1 VQQAGGTVARAKRT
15 DRAEAR
21 RRYRATIIDSD
32 QSLDSELDS
41 DEPEATEA
49 RAPRAP
55 RARSAAPAGPPPR
68 PSIVAAFRGSFRPLD
83 LRGDLEAI
91 PTLLRHRAFLV
102 PVLLVIA
109 AAGVLIATGGSD
121 VVSRTIS
128 PYFLAPPPV
137 GPVFLAG
144 FLAPRAS
151 WILGILIGAV
161 ASVALA
167 VALVTPAVQASVQ
180 PTAGGA
186 ITPVTVLAVS
196 LIVSTLGGAA
206 FASAAAW
213 YKRFLA
219 SASPSRTNNRPGSR
233 PGGQRRKGPDSRPLL
248 ARRR

>member
-32 QSLDSELDS
+32 PSLESELDS
-41 DEPEATEA
+41 DEPEAAEA
-49 RAPRAP
+49 RAP
-55 RARSAAPAGPPPR
+55 RARSATPAGPPPR

-109 AAGVLIATGGSD
+109 AAGILIATGGSD

-186 ITPVTVLAVS
+186 ITPVTVLAES
-196 LIVSTLGGAA
+196 LVVSTLGGAA

-219 SASPSRTNNRPGSR
+219 SASPNRSNNRPGSR

>member
-1 VQQAGGTVARAKRT
+1 MARAKRT

-32 QSLDSELDS
+32 PSLESELDS
-41 DEPEATEA
+41 DEPEAAEA
-49 RAPRAP
+49 RAPRA
-55 RARSAAPAGPPPR
+55 RSTTPAGPPPR

-109 AAGVLIATGGSD
+109 AAGILIATGGSD

-186 ITPVTVLAVS
+186 RYGRCAC
-196 LIVSTLGGAA
+196 
-206 FASAAAW
+206 
-213 YKRFLA
+213 R
-219 SASPSRTNNRPGSR
+219 
-233 PGGQRRKGPDSRPLL
+233 
-248 ARRR
+248 

>member
-21 RRYRATIIDSD
+21 RRYRATIIDDD
-32 QSLDSELDS
+32 QPLDSELDEEES
-41 DEPEATEA
+41 EAPA
-49 RAPRAP
+49 APARAP
-55 RARSAAPAGPPPR
+55 RARSAAAAGPPPR

-83 LRGDLEAI
+83 LRGDIAAL
-91 PTLLRHRAFLV
+91 PTLLRRRAFLV
-102 PVLLVIA
+102 PVLLVVA
-109 AAGVLIATGGSD
+109 AAGVLIATGGND
-121 VVSRTIS
+121 VISRTIS

-151 WILGILIGAV
+151 WILGILVGAV

-167 VALVTPAVQASVQ
+167 IALVTPAVQASVQ
-180 PTAGGA
+180 PTGA
-186 ITPVTVLAVS
+186 AVTPATVLAES
-196 LIVSTLGGAA
+196 LFVSTIGGAA

-219 SASPSRTNNRPGSR
+219 SASPNRSGPRPGSR

>member
-1 VQQAGGTVARAKRT
+1 MARAKRT

-21 RRYRATIIDSD
+21 RRYRATIVESD
-32 QSLDSELDS
+32 EPLDSEF
-41 DEPEATEA
+41 EEEEREA
-49 RAPRAP
+49 APATTRAP
-55 RARSAAPAGPPPR
+55 RARSSAPAGPPPR

-83 LRGDLEAI
+83 LRGDIAAI

-109 AAGVLIATGGSD
+109 AAGILIATGGND
-121 VVSRTIS
+121 VV
-128 PYFLAPPPV
+128 YFLAPPPV

-151 WILGILIGAV
+151 WIIGILVGAV

-167 VALVTPAVQASVQ
+167 IALVTPAVQAAVQ
-180 PTAGGA
+180 PTGA
-186 ITPVTVLAVS
+186 AVTPVTVLAES
-196 LIVSTLGGAA
+196 LFVSTIGGAA

-219 SASPSRTNNRPGSR
+219 SASPNRNRPRPGPR
-233 PGGQRRKGPDSRPLL
+233 PGGQRRKSPDSRPLL

>member
-1 VQQAGGTVARAKRT
+1 MARAKRT

-32 QSLDSELDS
+32 QSPDSELDS
-41 DEPEATEA
+41 DEPEAAE
-49 RAPRAP
+49 PRAP
-55 RARSAAPAGPPPR
+55 RARSAASAGPPPR
-68 PSIVAAFRGSFRPLD
+68 PSIVAAFRSSFRPLD
-83 LRGDLEAI
+83 LRGDIEAI

-109 AAGVLIATGGSD
+109 AAGVLIATGGND

-151 WILGILIGAV
+151 WILGILIGVV

-180 PTAGGA
+180 PAAGVVV
-186 ITPVTVLAVS
+186 TPVTVLAES
-196 LIVSTLGGAA
+196 LLVSTLGGAA

-219 SASPSRTNNRPGSR
+219 TASPNRSSPRTGSR

>member
-1 VQQAGGTVARAKRT
+1 MARAKRT

-21 RRYRATIIDSD
+21 RRYRATLVDD
-32 QSLDSELDS
+32 ASLDDELD
-41 DEPEATEA
+41 DEAEATAAPA
-49 RAPRAP
+49 RTARTARPARP
-55 RARSAAPAGPPPR
+55 LPPARSAAPAGPPPR

-83 LRGDLEAI
+83 LRGDLAAI

-109 AAGVLIATGGSD
+109 AAGVLIATGGND

-167 VALVTPAVQASVQ
+167 IALVTPAVQASVQ
-180 PTAGGA
+180 PTGVAV
-186 ITPVTVLAVS
+186 TPVTVLAES
-196 LIVSTLGGAA
+196 LFVSTIGGAA

-219 SASPSRTNNRPGSR
+219 SASPNRSGPRPGSR
-233 PGGQRRKGPDSRPLL
+233 PGTQRRKGPDNRPLL